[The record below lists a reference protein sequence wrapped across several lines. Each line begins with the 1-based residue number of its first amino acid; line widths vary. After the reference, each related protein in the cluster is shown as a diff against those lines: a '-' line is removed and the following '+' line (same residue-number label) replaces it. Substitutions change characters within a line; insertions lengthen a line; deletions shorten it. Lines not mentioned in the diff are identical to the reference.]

1 MLQLNLKQKLKVDN
15 MIKYKVIQDPAV
27 SADNAWDDNNEVLT
41 LVNIEDNTEKIMA
54 APDEFTLNEI
64 VGENEIDIETRQ
76 YTDDQGFHTGWF
88 AYKK

>member
-1 MLQLNLKQKLKVDN
+1 MV
-15 MIKYKVIQDPAV
+15 KYKVIQDPAV
-27 SADNAWDDNNEVLT
+27 SADNAWDENNEVLT
-41 LVNIEDNTEKIMA
+41 LINIEDNTEKIMA

-64 VGENEIDIETRQ
+64 VGEDEIDIETRQ

>member
-1 MLQLNLKQKLKVDN
+1 MV
-15 MIKYKVIQDPAV
+15 KYKVIQDPAV
-27 SADNAWDDNNEVLT
+27 DDNEVLT
-41 LVNIEDNTEKIMA
+41 LVNTEDSTEKIMA

-64 VGENEIDIETRQ
+64 VDEDEIDIETRQ